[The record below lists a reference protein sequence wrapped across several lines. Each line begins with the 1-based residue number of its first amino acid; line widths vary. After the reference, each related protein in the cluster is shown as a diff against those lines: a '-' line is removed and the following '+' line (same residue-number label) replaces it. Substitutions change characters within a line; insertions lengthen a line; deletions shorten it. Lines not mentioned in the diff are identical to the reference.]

1 MKPIDYAEINRE
13 VRQERLRKKI
23 QEEKNITKS
32 ECKTNNDEQF
42 DSPYTMED
50 GTATFFYIITMIIGT
65 LFIDR
70 WLIYIAATLIYI
82 GFKNRHKKK
91 K

>member
-1 MKPIDYAEINRE
+1 MSDLQKIHEQVQKELKELRQQHSNEYKDDNNQSHTEDYY
-13 VRQERLRKKI
+13 
-23 QEEKNITKS
+23 
-32 ECKTNNDEQF
+32 

-70 WLIYIAATLIYI
+70 WLIYIAATFIYL

>member
-1 MKPIDYAEINRE
+1 MSDLQKIHEQVKKELKESRQRSNKYKDDSNQSHREDYY
-13 VRQERLRKKI
+13 
-23 QEEKNITKS
+23 
-32 ECKTNNDEQF
+32 

-50 GTATFFYIITMIIGT
+50 GTATFFYIVTMVIGT

-70 WLIYIAATLIYI
+70 WLIYSAATFIYLK
-82 GFKNRHKKK
+82 FKNRHKKK

>member
-1 MKPIDYAEINRE
+1 MDDLQKIHEESKKLIKE
-13 VRQERLRKKI
+13 LRQQYPDEYKDNSSQAHK
-23 QEEKNITKS
+23 EEYY
-32 ECKTNNDEQF
+32 

-70 WLIYIAATLIYI
+70 WLIYIAATFIYL